1 MFFNLFS
8 KKRVEIISLR
18 DNIPFK
24 LITLHDIL
32 KELKMTDT
40 EIKNICK
47 SNIGPYRFNYIN
59 AAKEIARN
67 DRDEEETKSI
77 LVAVIRYYDRYDE
90 LKISEQVYQWARN
103 YNGPIAD
110 EYDYRDLWNVNTDH
124 LSDMIEEYIYIVD
137 RPFLWT

>member
-1 MFFNLFS
+1 
-8 KKRVEIISLR
+8 
-18 DNIPFK
+18 
-24 LITLHDIL
+24 
-32 KELKMTDT
+32 MTDT

-67 DRDEEETKSI
+67 DRDEKETKSI
-77 LVAVIRYYDRYDE
+77 LVAVVRYYDRFDE
-90 LKISEQVYQWARN
+90 LKISDQVYQWARN

>member
-1 MFFNLFS
+1 
-8 KKRVEIISLR
+8 
-18 DNIPFK
+18 
-24 LITLHDIL
+24 
-32 KELKMTDT
+32 MTDT

-77 LVAVIRYYDRYDE
+77 LVAVVRYYDRFDE
-90 LKISEQVYQWARN
+90 LRISDQVYQWARN
-103 YNGPIAD
+103 YDGPIAD
-110 EYDYRDLWNVNTDH
+110 EYDYRDLWDVHTSH